1 MFYNMQKKSMKKHK
15 KFIFIIPVVLFTVY
29 MCLPYYARKA
39 LIYWF
44 PTINDLSIFE
54 HNTVNAPDSCWE
66 WKISEN
72 YNRIRLPEADS
83 IYLDEMKTVS
93 FLVIKNDSIIYESYR
108 GGWNDSITSNLF
120 SATKSIVGLLV
131 GIAIDEGKIRSVD
144 DKVVEYIPEYNKGKQ
159 KDITIRN
166 LLTMSAGMDWDEAYA
181 SLFSVTTHGYY
192 GNDLYNLIMNLDIVD
207 TPGVQYSYRSG
218 ETQLLSFVLE
228 AATGTTISKYAEEKL
243 WQPMMAGQDA
253 YWLLDRK
260 NGDEKSFC
268 CFHTTAR
275 DAARFGRLLLN
286 KGNWN
291 GRQLVSEDYITEAI
305 TPASYLKDQWGKEPL
320 SYYGFQT
327 WIMKHNGENCPYF
340 RGMLGQYIIAIP
352 SKNAIVVRLG
362 HKRSKEYVKELT
374 TDIIRYMEIADRILN
389 N

>member
-1 MFYNMQKKSMKKHK
+1 MKTGKKIL
-15 KFIFIIPVVLFTVY
+15 FVLPVAIIIVY
-29 MCLPYYARKA
+29 LCLPFYAKKA

-44 PTINDLSIFE
+44 PVIDDLEIFE
-54 HNTVNAPDSCWE
+54 HATVHAPDSCWE
-66 WKISEN
+66 WTVSDK
-72 YNRIRLPEADS
+72 YNSFQLSKEDS
-83 IYLDEMKTVS
+83 AYIDDMKTVS
-93 FLVIKNDSIIYESYR
+93 FLVIKNDSILYETYR
-108 GGWNDSITSNLF
+108 GGWNDTLTSNLF

-131 GIAIDEGKIRSVD
+131 GIAIDEGKIGSVD
-144 DKVVEYIPEYNKGKQ
+144 DKVVKYIPEYNRGRQ

-192 GNDLYNLIMNLDIVD
+192 GNDLYELIMSLDIVD
-207 TPGVQYSYRSG
+207 TPEVQYSYRSG

-228 AATGTTISKYAEEKL
+228 AATGETISSYAEKRL

-253 YWLLDRK
+253 FWLLDKK

-275 DAARFGRLLLN
+275 DAARFGRLILN

-291 GRQLVSEDYITEAI
+291 GKQLVSKEYMEEAM
-305 TPASYLKDQWGKEPL
+305 TPASYLKDQWGKDPL

-327 WIMKHNGENCPYF
+327 WIMDYKGERCPYF

-362 HKRSKEYVKELT
+362 HKRSREYVKELT
-374 TDIIRYMEIADRILN
+374 TDIIRYMEIAEKILQN
-389 N
+389 

>member
-1 MFYNMQKKSMKKHK
+1 MKTEKK
-15 KFIFIIPVVLFTVY
+15 ILIAIPVAIIIAYL
-29 MCLPYYARKA
+29 CLPFYAKKA
-39 LIYWF
+39 LIHWF
-44 PTINDLSIFE
+44 PTIDDLGIFE
-54 HNTVNAPDSCWE
+54 HATVHAPDSCWE
-66 WKISEN
+66 WTVSDK
-72 YNRIRLPEADS
+72 YNSFRLSKEDS
-83 IYLDEMKTVS
+83 AYIDDMKTAS
-93 FLVIKNDSIIYESYR
+93 FLIIRNDSILYETYR
-108 GGWNDSITSNLF
+108 GGWNDTLTSNLF

-131 GIAIDEGKIRSVD
+131 GIAIDEGKIGSVD
-144 DKVVEYIPEYNKGKQ
+144 DKVVKYIPEYNSGRQ

-192 GNDLYNLIMNLDIVD
+192 GNDLYNLIISLDIID

-218 ETQLLSFVLE
+218 ETQLLSFVVE
-228 AATGTTISKYAEEKL
+228 AATGETISRYAEKRL

-253 YWLLDRK
+253 FWLLDK
-260 NGDEKSFC
+260 KDGDEKSFC

-275 DAARFGRLLLN
+275 DAARFGRLMLN

-291 GRQLVSEDYITEAI
+291 GRQLVSKEYIEEAM
-305 TPASYLKDQWGKEPL
+305 TPASYLKDQWGKDPL

-327 WIMKHNGENCPYF
+327 WIMDYKGEKCPYF

-374 TDIIRYMEIADRILN
+374 TDIIRYMEIAEKILQQ
-389 N
+389 

>member
-39 LIYWF
+39 LIYWL

-93 FLVIKNDSIIYESYR
+93 FLVIKNDSIVYESYR

-131 GIAIDEGKIRSVD
+131 GIAIDEGKIRNVD

-374 TDIIRYMEIADRILN
+374 NDIIRYMEIADRILN

>member
-1 MFYNMQKKSMKKHK
+1 MKTGKKIL
-15 KFIFIIPVVLFTVY
+15 FVLPVAIIIVY
-29 MCLPYYARKA
+29 LCLPFYAKKA

-44 PTINDLSIFE
+44 PVIDDLEIFE
-54 HNTVNAPDSCWE
+54 HATVHAPDSCWE
-66 WKISEN
+66 WTVSDK
-72 YNRIRLPEADS
+72 YNSFQLSKEDS
-83 IYLDEMKTVS
+83 AYIDDMKTVS
-93 FLVIKNDSIIYESYR
+93 FLVIKNDSILYETYR
-108 GGWNDSITSNLF
+108 GGWNDTLTSNLF

-131 GIAIDEGKIRSVD
+131 GIAIDEGKIGSVD
-144 DKVVEYIPEYNKGKQ
+144 DKVTKYIPEYNRGRQ

-192 GNDLYNLIMNLDIVD
+192 GNDLYELIMSLDIVD

-228 AATGTTISKYAEEKL
+228 AATGETISSYAEKRL

-253 YWLLDRK
+253 FWLLDKK

-268 CFHTTAR
+268 CFHATAR
-275 DAARFGRLLLN
+275 DAARFGRLILN

-291 GRQLVSEDYITEAI
+291 GKQLVSKEYMEEAM
-305 TPASYLKDQWGKEPL
+305 TPASYLKDQWGKDPL

-327 WIMKHNGENCPYF
+327 WIMDYKGERCPYF

-362 HKRSKEYVKELT
+362 HKRSREYVKELT
-374 TDIIRYMEIADRILN
+374 TDIIRYMEIAEKILQN
-389 N
+389 

>member
-1 MFYNMQKKSMKKHK
+1 MKTGKK
-15 KFIFIIPVVLFTVY
+15 ILIAIPIAIIIAYL
-29 MCLPYYARKA
+29 CLPFYAKKA
-39 LIYWF
+39 LIHWF
-44 PTINDLSIFE
+44 PTIDDLGIFE
-54 HNTVNAPDSCWE
+54 HATVHAPDSCWE
-66 WKISEN
+66 WAVSED
-72 YNRIRLPEADS
+72 YNSFHFSKDDS
-83 IYLDEMKTVS
+83 AYIDDMKTVS
-93 FLVIKNDSIIYESYR
+93 FLVIKNDSILYETYR
-108 GGWNDSITSNLF
+108 GGWNDTLTSNLF

-131 GIAIDEGKIRSVD
+131 GIAIDEGKIGSVD
-144 DKVVEYIPEYNKGKQ
+144 DKVVRYIPEYNRGRQ

-192 GNDLYNLIMNLDIVD
+192 GNDLYELIMGLDIVD

-228 AATGTTISKYAEEKL
+228 AATGETISQYAEKKL

-253 YWLLDRK
+253 FWLLDK
-260 NGDEKSFC
+260 KDGDEKSFC

-275 DAARFGRLLLN
+275 DAARFGRLMLN

-291 GRQLVSEDYITEAI
+291 GRQLVSKEYIEEAM
-305 TPASYLKDQWGKEPL
+305 TPASYLKDQWGKDPL
-320 SYYGFQT
+320 SYYGYQT
-327 WIMKHNGENCPYF
+327 WIMDYKGEKCPYF

-362 HKRSKEYVKELT
+362 HKRSKEYVRELT
-374 TDIIRYMEIADRILN
+374 TDIIRYMEIAEKILQQ
-389 N
+389 

>member
-1 MFYNMQKKSMKKHK
+1 MKTGKKIL
-15 KFIFIIPVVLFTVY
+15 FVLPVAIIIIYL
-29 MCLPYYARKA
+29 CLPFYAKKA

-44 PTINDLSIFE
+44 PVIDDLEIFE
-54 HNTVNAPDSCWE
+54 HATVHAADSCWE
-66 WKISEN
+66 WTVSDK
-72 YNRIRLPEADS
+72 YNSFQLSKEDS
-83 IYLDEMKTVS
+83 AYIDDMKTVS
-93 FLVIKNDSIIYESYR
+93 FLVIKNDSILYETYR
-108 GGWNDSITSNLF
+108 GGWNDTLTSNLF

-131 GIAIDEGKIRSVD
+131 GIAIDEGKIGSVD
-144 DKVVEYIPEYNKGKQ
+144 DKVVKYIPEYNRGRQ

-192 GNDLYNLIMNLDIVD
+192 GNDLYELIMSLDIVD

-228 AATGTTISKYAEEKL
+228 AATGETISKYAEKKL

-253 YWLLDRK
+253 FWLLDKK

-275 DAARFGRLLLN
+275 DAARFGRLILN

-291 GRQLVSEDYITEAI
+291 GKQLVSKEYMEEAM
-305 TPASYLKDQWGKEPL
+305 TPASYLKDQWGKDPL

-327 WIMKHNGENCPYF
+327 WIMDYKGKRCPYF

-362 HKRSKEYVKELT
+362 HKRSREYVKELT
-374 TDIIRYMEIADRILN
+374 TDIIRYMEIAEKILQN
-389 N
+389 

>member
-1 MFYNMQKKSMKKHK
+1 MKTEKK
-15 KFIFIIPVVLFTVY
+15 ILIAIPVAIIIAYL
-29 MCLPYYARKA
+29 CLPFYAKKA
-39 LIYWF
+39 LIHWF
-44 PTINDLSIFE
+44 PTIDDLGIFE
-54 HNTVNAPDSCWE
+54 HATVHAPDSCWE
-66 WKISEN
+66 WTVSDK
-72 YNRIRLPEADS
+72 YNSFRLSKEDS
-83 IYLDEMKTVS
+83 AYIDDMKTAS
-93 FLVIKNDSIIYESYR
+93 FLIIRNDSILYETYR
-108 GGWNDSITSNLF
+108 GGWNDTLTSNLF

-131 GIAIDEGKIRSVD
+131 GIAIDEGKIGSVD
-144 DKVVEYIPEYNKGKQ
+144 DEVVKYIPEYNRGRQ

-181 SLFSVTTHGYY
+181 SLLSVTTHGYY
-192 GNDLYNLIMNLDIVD
+192 GNDLYNLIMSLDIVD

-218 ETQLLSFVLE
+218 ETQLLSFVVE
-228 AATGTTISKYAEEKL
+228 AATGETISRYAEKRL

-253 YWLLDRK
+253 FWLLDK
-260 NGDEKSFC
+260 KDGDEKSFC

-275 DAARFGRLLLN
+275 DAARFGRLMLN

-291 GRQLVSEDYITEAI
+291 GRQLVSKEYIEEAM
-305 TPASYLKDQWGKEPL
+305 TPASYLKDQWGKDPL

-327 WIMKHNGENCPYF
+327 WIMDYKGEKCPYF

-374 TDIIRYMEIADRILN
+374 TDIIRYMEIAEKILQQ
-389 N
+389 

>member
-1 MFYNMQKKSMKKHK
+1 MKTGKK
-15 KFIFIIPVVLFTVY
+15 ILIAIPVVIIIAYL
-29 MCLPYYARKA
+29 CLPFYAKKA
-39 LIYWF
+39 LIHWF
-44 PTINDLSIFE
+44 PTIDDLDIFE
-54 HNTVNAPDSCWE
+54 HATVHAPDSCRE
-66 WKISEN
+66 WAVSDK
-72 YNRIRLPEADS
+72 YNSFRLSKEDS
-83 IYLDEMKTVS
+83 AYIDDMKTVS
-93 FLVIKNDSIIYESYR
+93 FLVIRNDSILYETYR
-108 GGWNDSITSNLF
+108 GEWNDTLTSNLF

-131 GIAIDEGKIRSVD
+131 GIAIDEGKIGSVD
-144 DKVVEYIPEYNKGKQ
+144 DKVVKYIPEYNRGKQ

-192 GNDLYNLIMNLDIVD
+192 GNDLYNLIMSLDIVD

-218 ETQLLSFVLE
+218 ETQLLSFVVE
-228 AATGTTISKYAEEKL
+228 AATGETISRYAEKRL

-253 YWLLDRK
+253 FWLLDK
-260 NGDEKSFC
+260 KGGDEKSFC

-275 DAARFGRLLLN
+275 DAARFGRLMLN

-291 GRQLVSEDYITEAI
+291 GRQLVSKEYIEESM
-305 TPASYLKDQWGKEPL
+305 TPASYLKDQWGKDPL
-320 SYYGFQT
+320 SYYGYQT
-327 WIMKHNGENCPYF
+327 WIMDYKGEKCPYF

-374 TDIIRYMEIADRILN
+374 TDIIRYMEIAEKILQQ
-389 N
+389 

>member
-1 MFYNMQKKSMKKHK
+1 MKTGKKIL
-15 KFIFIIPVVLFTVY
+15 FVLPVAIIIVY
-29 MCLPYYARKA
+29 LCLPFYAKKA
-39 LIYWF
+39 LIYRF
-44 PTINDLSIFE
+44 PVIDDLEIFE
-54 HNTVNAPDSCWE
+54 HATVHAPDSCWE
-66 WKISEN
+66 WTVSDK
-72 YNRIRLPEADS
+72 YNSFQLSKEDS
-83 IYLDEMKTVS
+83 AYIDDMKTVS
-93 FLVIKNDSIIYESYR
+93 FLVIKNDSILYETYR
-108 GGWNDSITSNLF
+108 GGWNDTLTSNLF

-131 GIAIDEGKIRSVD
+131 GIAIDEGKIGSVD
-144 DKVVEYIPEYNKGKQ
+144 DKVTKYIPEYNRGRQ

-192 GNDLYNLIMNLDIVD
+192 GNDLYELIMSLDIVD

-228 AATGTTISKYAEEKL
+228 AATGETISSYAEKRL

-253 YWLLDRK
+253 FWLLDKK

-275 DAARFGRLLLN
+275 DAARFGRLILN

-291 GRQLVSEDYITEAI
+291 GKQLVSKEYMEEAM
-305 TPASYLKDQWGKEPL
+305 TPASYLKDQWGKDPL

-327 WIMKHNGENCPYF
+327 WIMDYKGERCPYF

-362 HKRSKEYVKELT
+362 HRRSREYVKELT
-374 TDIIRYMEIADRILN
+374 TDIIRYMEIAEKILQN
-389 N
+389 